1 MYMWDK
7 KKKGSFLIENLN
19 NLSLGRKLMIMQI
32 VCVLLPLLITDSAIC
47 TLIVNSDKKA
57 TLQEMNNIADSVKY
71 TVSDSIE
78 NAVGLM
84 QNIYSNR
91 YVNEFM
97 KSEFTSTL
105 DYYNQYVQFI
115 KDSLYTVSVSSS
127 HYNTV
132 IYGDNDGIVNGGYF
146 KRLEDAVDTQWYKEL
161 EESPG
166 EIIVFS
172 DYVNTGLASQ
182 RVISL
187 VRRMDYYHK
196 SHEKSALK
204 LDLDYSGIAR
214 TIANAKY
221 SATLYICE
229 GDRILFSNDGR
240 GGLQVPFEHMRIQN
254 VRKAGVHK
262 TMNVYGSIWDIYV
275 MTPETDSIA
284 IIMDN
289 LPLII
294 CLICINVILPFILM
308 WLINQSFTQR
318 LKELDAV
325 FGNVDGDELKQLP
338 EVKGHDE
345 ISVLMTSYNKMAR
358 RMNELI
364 QTVYKNRLKSQEIDI
379 ARQKAELLA
388 LHSQINPHFL
398 FNALESIRMH
408 SVIKKE
414 FETAD
419 MVQKLALMERQNVE
433 WGNDFVRIREEIKF
447 IEAYLELQKYRFG
460 TKLSY
465 EINVDEECNDY
476 WLPKL
481 TLVTF
486 VENACVHGMESK
498 TSSSWVF
505 VRIYMQD
512 EVLVME
518 VEDTGSGMSEDKC
531 KKFLDEM
538 TNVKIEM
545 LKENHHVGILNA
557 ALRLKMA
564 TDGRVHFEMDSEV
577 GAGTIVTISVP
588 LDEAEQIQ
596 KQKR

>member
-1 MYMWDK
+1 MKYK
-7 KKKGSFLIENLN
+7 KEKSNFLIEKLN

-32 VCVLLPLLITDSAIC
+32 VCVLLPLLITDSAIGV
-47 TLIVNSDKKA
+47 LIISSDRRA

-71 TVSDSIE
+71 TISDSVE
-78 NAVGLM
+78 NAAGLM
-84 QNIYSNR
+84 QNIYGNR

-97 KSEFTSTL
+97 KSEFTSPL
-105 DYYNQYVQFI
+105 DYYNQYVDFI

-127 HYNTV
+127 HYNAV
-132 IYGDNDGIVNGGYF
+132 IYGDNEGIVNGGYF
-146 KRLEDAVDTQWYKEL
+146 KRLEMAAQTKWYQEL
-161 EESPG
+161 EESQRD
-166 EIIVFS
+166 IIVFS
-172 DYVNTGLASQ
+172 DYANTGFSSQ

-196 SHEKSALK
+196 GHEKSALK
-204 LDLDYSGIAR
+204 LDLDYSGISR
-214 TIANAKY
+214 TISNAKY

-240 GGLQVPFEHMRIQN
+240 GGLQVPFERMSEENVQN
-254 VRKAGVHK
+254 AGVHK
-262 TMNVYGSIWDIYV
+262 TMNVYGSTWDIYI
-275 MTPETDSIA
+275 MTPKPDSIG
-284 IIMDN
+284 IIMKN

-294 CLICINVILPFILM
+294 CLLCINVILPFILM
-308 WLINQSFTQR
+308 QLINQSFTQR
-318 LKELDAV
+318 IKELDNV
-325 FGNVDGDELKQLP
+325 FGKVDGDELKQLP
-338 EVKGHDE
+338 EIKGQDE
-345 ISVLMTSYNKMAR
+345 ISVLMTSYNRMAQ

-433 WGNDFVRIREEIKF
+433 WGNDMVRIREEIKF

-460 TKLSY
+460 NRLSY
-465 EINVDEECNDY
+465 EINVDEGCNDY

-481 TLVTF
+481 SLVTF

-498 TSSSWVF
+498 TSASWVF
-505 VRIYMQD
+505 VRIYMK
-512 EVLVME
+512 EKELIME
-518 VEDTGSGMSEDKC
+518 VEDTGSGMPEDKC
-531 KKFLDEM
+531 KKLVEEM
-538 TNVKIEM
+538 INVKIEM
-545 LKENHHVGILNA
+545 LKENRHVGILNA

-564 TDGRVHFEMDSEV
+564 TDGRVRFEMDSEI
-577 GAGTIVTISVP
+577 GAGTMVTISILP
-588 LDEAEQIQ
+588 EETD
-596 KQKR
+596 